1 MKSRSRVAE
10 ILWDYGVILASCVL
24 YAFAFN
30 CFFDANRFAM
40 GGFTGICQ
48 ILNRISGGVI
58 PVGTAVFVL
67 NLPLILAGFKKQGV
81 KLLFA
86 TLFAITASSLM
97 IDGLGMVYTFYPLE
111 DPLLSCIF
119 GGVLLGVSLGLMLR
133 KSATTGG
140 TELLARLLKYRFRH
154 LSIGRLCL
162 IIDLLVVSAYALVF
176 REWLGAMYGVIAM
189 FISSKVMDTVI
200 YGSINAK
207 LAIIISDHSQ
217 AITQKLLEM
226 ELGVTI
232 LSGKGAWTGNAKNV
246 IMCVFRQNH
255 IAAIKAA
262 ATALDASVFFI
273 VCDAREVLG
282 EGFGEYSEDSL

>member
-1 MKSRSRVAE
+1 MKTKTLG
-10 ILWDYGVILASCVL
+10 ILWDYGVIVVSCVL
-24 YAFAFN
+24 YAFAFQ
-30 CFFDANRFAM
+30 CFFDANHFAM

-48 ILNRISGGVI
+48 ILHRISGGLI

-67 NLPLILAGFKKQGV
+67 NLPLILAGFKKQGA
-81 KLLFA
+81 KLLIA
-86 TLFAITASSLM
+86 TVFAITVSSLL
-97 IDGLGMVYTFYPLE
+97 IDGLGAIYVFKPME

-119 GGVLLGVSLGLMLR
+119 GSVILGVSLGLMLR

-140 TELLARLLKYRFRH
+140 TELLARLLKYKFRH

-162 IIDLLVVSAYALVF
+162 IIDILVVSAYAIVF
-176 REWLGAMYGVIAM
+176 REWVGAMYGAIAM

-200 YGSINAK
+200 YGSVNAK
-207 LAIIISDHSQ
+207 LAIIISDRSQ
-217 AITQKLLEM
+217 EITQKLLTM
-226 ELGVTI
+226 ELGVTT
-232 LSGKGAWTGNAKNV
+232 LNGKGAWTGNAKNV

-262 ATALDASVFFI
+262 ATELDPSVFFI

>member
-1 MKSRSRVAE
+1 MKNRSKALH
-10 ILWDYGVILASCVL
+10 ILWDYGVITVSCVL

-30 CFFDANRFAM
+30 CFFDANQFAM
-40 GGFTGICQ
+40 GGFTGISQ

-67 NLPLILAGFKKQGV
+67 NLPLVLAGFRKQGV

-86 TLFAITASSLM
+86 TLFAITVSSGL
-97 IDGLGMVYTFYPLE
+97 IDSLGALYTFRPLG

-119 GGVLLGVSLGLMLR
+119 GSVFLGVSLGMMLR

-140 TELLARLLKYRFRH
+140 TELLARLLKYKFRH

-162 IIDLLVVSAYALVF
+162 LIDIGVVSAYALVF
-176 REWLGAMYGVIAM
+176 RDWVGAMYGAIAM
-189 FISSKVMDTVI
+189 FLCSKVMDTVI
-200 YGSINAK
+200 YGSVNAK
-207 LAIIISDHSQ
+207 LAIIISDRSD
-217 AITQKLLEM
+217 AITQKLLDM
-226 ELGVTI
+226 ELGVTT
-232 LSGKGAWTGNAKNV
+232 LNGKGAWTGNAKNV

-262 ATALDASVFFI
+262 ATELDPSVFFI